1 MLQVGNEWVVR
12 NHRFVASLGDH
23 CQVVQIFE
31 ELLVVVDWKN
41 DGSALAAVVSEV
53 LKCLAHGERLR
64 RRFRMSRARSAA

>member
-12 NHRFVASLGDH
+12 NHRFVASLGDY

-53 LKCLAHGERLR
+53 LKCLAGGWR
-64 RRFRMSRARSAA
+64 RKRRYSLWRD